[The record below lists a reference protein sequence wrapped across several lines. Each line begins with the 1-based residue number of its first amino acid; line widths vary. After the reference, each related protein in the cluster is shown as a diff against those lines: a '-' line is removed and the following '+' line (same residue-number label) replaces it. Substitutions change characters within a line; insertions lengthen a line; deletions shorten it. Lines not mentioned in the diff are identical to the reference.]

1 MEGETVEDW
10 NEAASMAK
18 EGETVE
24 DEDEAAMAMEGEP
37 VKDEVAM
44 VMEGEN
50 VEDDAAMAMEGE
62 AVEEEEVSVAMA
74 VSVFLARS
82 PAKEKRWKGLARAST
97 AEEGE
102 VEEDEDFLRKSLG
115 ERERAL
121 SCDDDRDQFR
131 SSPGGLWMSI
141 TSLDI
146 SDCR

>member
-10 NEAASMAK
+10 YEAASMAK

-24 DEDEAAMAMEGEP
+24 EEDEAAMAMEGEP
-37 VKDEVAM
+37 VKDEAAM

-50 VEDDAAMAMEGE
+50 VEDAAMAMERE
-62 AVEEEEVSVAMA
+62 SVEEEVSVAMA
-74 VSVFLARS
+74 VSVFLERS

-102 VEEDEDFLRKSLG
+102 VEDDEDFLRKSLG

-121 SCDDDRDQFR
+121 SCEDARDQFR
-131 SSPGGLWMSI
+131 TSPGGLWMSI
-141 TSLDI
+141 TIRDI